1 MEKHIVRTF
10 FRLALFIT
18 ATTILAANIQAA
30 TVSLLDLKE
39 WDANILSSDGG
50 SQHFE
55 NVAGE
60 LDVTVTAVGD
70 FDAPSRFVST
80 LDGGDDAI
88 STQHDPSTEQ
98 QCHSYVFTFSDA
110 TDLIVET
117 WSLDAQEEYMISSAG
132 NVSYTNLSGSEP
144 ITNEI
149 SPNML
154 HLDGVAFGRDTLT
167 GSSDGATYV
176 TAPESGPFSLTVKYC
191 ADPTAGATNLTKYGS
206 FRVSA
211 VSAAVTQL
219 PEPGAMSLF
228 GLGGCVLLLSRRK
241 RRS

>member
-1 MEKHIVRTF
+1 MRTF
-10 FRLALFIT
+10 IRLALIVS
-18 ATTILAANIQAA
+18 ATTILAANTQAA
-30 TVSLLDLKE
+30 TVTLLDLSE
-39 WDANILSSDGG
+39 WDADVLSSDGG
-50 SQHFE
+50 TQHFE

-70 FDAPSRFVST
+70 FDAPTRFVST
-80 LDGGDDAI
+80 QDGGDDAI
-88 STQHDPSTEQ
+88 STQHNPSTEQ

-117 WSLDAQEEYMISSAG
+117 WSLDAQEEYMISSAS

-144 ITNEI
+144 VINQI
-149 SPNML
+149 SSNML

-167 GSSDGATYV
+167 GSSDGATYIE
-176 TAPESGPFSLTVKYC
+176 APENGPFSLTVKYC
-191 ADPTAGATNLTKYGS
+191 ADPTAGVTNLTKYGS

-228 GLGGCVLLLSRRK
+228 GLGALALLFNRRK
-241 RRS
+241 RRSS